1 MNGWKALETTEMSTP
16 QKFRLKLANCGNP
29 TDWEDLLPRQLE
41 DLLQKSFTQL
51 HATAHYQPSCEVCDV
66 TASVVGFVSPLWVA
80 HLWCIVSDQYL
91 KNDDHIYQ
99 VTRLTHQDG
108 MLRPVKMLIFL
119 RTLGCC
125 FLNLGSEASTSSDL
139 SLPLAFWPKTP
150 LKLTQPSRYS
160 AQHALTVL
168 NSNTC
173 KALTSSECTA
183 LEMSF
188 FSSCLSATTEGITIR
203 QGNFVGSGDM
213 TQTWS
218 IFQLLVLTKRVL
230 PSVTLIYSKSWK
242 KKGSQWSVG
251 LLDTSRFKYEP
262 SCDWYS
268 KKNLKFHWFST
279 EIHHL
284 DMFMGFFMV
293 LNFENDP
300 ILGLHPQ
307 QCRCWKWNLTTWWT
321 LHPINHV
328 VGWWRRH
335 WWRLDGRF
343 VWG

>member
-1 MNGWKALETTEMSTP
+1 MPWPFPSTPTPAKPLHHLNARHWRWAFSALAFPQPLRGSPSGKVILLALETHS
-16 QKFRLKLANCGNP
+16 FCCGNP
-29 TDWEDLLPRQLE
+29 
-41 DLLQKSFTQL
+41 
-51 HATAHYQPSCEVCDV
+51 
-66 TASVVGFVSPLWVA
+66 
-80 HLWCIVSDQYL
+80 I
-91 KNDDHIYQ
+91 N
-99 VTRLTHQDG
+99 
-108 MLRPVKMLIFL
+108 
-119 RTLGCC
+119 
-125 FLNLGSEASTSSDL
+125 
-139 SLPLAFWPKTP
+139 
-150 LKLTQPSRYS
+150 
-160 AQHALTVL
+160 
-168 NSNTC
+168 
-173 KALTSSECTA
+173 
-183 LEMSF
+183 
-188 FSSCLSATTEGITIR
+188 
-203 QGNFVGSGDM
+203 M

-284 DMFMGFFMV
+284 DMFIGFFMV
-293 LNFENDP
+293 LNFENEP

-307 QCRCWKWNLTTWWT
+307 QCRGWKWNLTTWWT
-321 LHPINHV
+321 LHHPINHV
-328 VGWWRRH
+328 VGWWKRH